1 MTKRKNLVITGL
13 ADEYRQSFLD
23 IADTMELSRD
33 QLLILL
39 LAGANI
45 VDGGLNAVIPN
56 WDGRIEWR
64 DLMERRFFELAC
76 AI

>member
-1 MTKRKNLVITGL
+1 
-13 ADEYRQSFLD
+13 
-23 IADTMELSRD
+23 MELSRD